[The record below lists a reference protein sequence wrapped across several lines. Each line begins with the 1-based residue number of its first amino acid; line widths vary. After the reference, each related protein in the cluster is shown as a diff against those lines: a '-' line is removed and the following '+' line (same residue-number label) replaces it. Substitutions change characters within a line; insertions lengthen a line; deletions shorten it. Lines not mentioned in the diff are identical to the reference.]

1 MFGVFLLILHVEKT
15 RVTSDSNI
23 VNHKS
28 MKSLKIS
35 AMVFSFSAIAFL
47 SACSGKDQQGAQ
59 QQQPAPEVAV
69 LTVAPQSS
77 ELESSYPAVIK
88 GKTDIAIR
96 PQVSGFITKVHVDE
110 GQKVVKGQT
119 LFTLDQVQFQAAVDQ
134 AEAAVNSAQVAVNN
148 AQIQAD
154 NQKRLYE
161 KNIISQSQYQ
171 TSANQLAQAKA
182 SLAQA
187 KAGLESARK
196 NLSYTV
202 VTSPADGIIGS
213 IPNRE
218 GSLASPSSAQPLTT
232 VSENSQMYAYFSLN
246 EKDLLDLTGNGQYS
260 LESRIDSM
268 PKVRL
273 RLANGTTYPLEGKI
287 ATVSGVLNSST
298 GAASVRA
305 LFDNPNGVL
314 LSGATGQILI
324 PKTEDNAIIIPQ
336 KATFELQDH
345 KFVLVVGPDNK
356 VTSTTITV
364 KPIDDG
370 KNYVVAS
377 GLTPGDVIVTEGV
390 GTKVRDGMEISPKH
404 E

>member
-1 MFGVFLLILHVEKT
+1 
-15 RVTSDSNI
+15 
-23 VNHKS
+23 
-28 MKSLKIS
+28 MKLLKIS
-35 AMVFSFSAIAFL
+35 AMAFGMAAIASL
-47 SACSGKDQQGAQ
+47 AACSGKQ
-59 QQQPAPEVAV
+59 QQQAPQQQAPEVAV
-69 LTVAPQSS
+69 MTVTPQDS

-134 AEAAVNSAQVAVNN
+134 AQAAVNSAQVAVSN

-154 NQKRLYE
+154 NQQRLYE

-171 TSANQLAQAKA
+171 TSLNQLSQAKA

-187 KAGLESARK
+187 QAGLESARK

-202 VTSPADGIIGS
+202 VTAPADGIVGS

-246 EKDLLDLTGNGQYS
+246 EKDLLDLTDNGEYS
-260 LESRIDSM
+260 LESRIDKM

-273 RLANGTTYPLEGKI
+273 RLANGTIYPHEGKI

-314 LSGATGQILI
+314 LSGATGQVLI
-324 PKTEDNAIIIPQ
+324 PQQEEDAIIIPQ
-336 KATFELQDH
+336 KATYELQDH

-356 VTSTTITV
+356 VTATTITV
-364 KPIDDG
+364 MPVDDG

-377 GLTPGDVIVTEGV
+377 GLNPGDVIVTEGV
-390 GTKVRDGMEISPKH
+390 GTKVRDGMEISPKQ